1 MIKLKYDKQGLIPA
15 IVQDYKTGEVLM
27 LAYMNEAA
35 LEKTVKT
42 GKMHFFSRSRRKIWF
57 KGETSGHHQ
66 KVREVFFDCDADTLL
81 FKVEQKGGAC
91 HKGYRSCFYRKL
103 TGGGRSSRIVAKK
116 IFDPK
121 KIYRKNR

>member
-1 MIKLKYDKQGLIPA
+1 MIKLKYNKQGLVPA

-35 LEKTVKT
+35 LKKTLRT
-42 GKMHFFSRSRRKIWF
+42 GKMHFFSRSRGKIWF
-57 KGETSGHHQ
+57 KGEISGYYQ
-66 KVREVFFDCDADTLL
+66 KVRGIFFDCDADTLL

-91 HKGYRSCFYRKL
+91 HTGYRSCFYRKL
-103 TGGGRSSRIVAKK
+103 KNDGRSSRIVSKK

-121 KIYRKNR
+121 KVYKK

>member
-1 MIKLKYDKQGLIPA
+1 MIKLKYDKRGLIPV

-35 LEKTVKT
+35 LEKTLRT

-66 KVREVFFDCDADTLL
+66 KLRELFFDCDADTLL

-103 TGGGRSSRIVAKK
+103 KDGGRSSRIVAKK

-121 KIYRKNR
+121 KIYRKKP

>member
-15 IVQDYKTGEVLM
+15 IVQDYKTGKVLM

-35 LEKTVKT
+35 LKKTLRT

-81 FKVEQKGGAC
+81 FKVKQKGGAC
-91 HKGYRSCFYRKL
+91 HMGYRSCFYRKL
-103 TGGGRSSRIVAKK
+103 KGGGRSSRIVAKK